1 MHCLEDLAV
10 PGAAADVPRERLADL
25 RVARLGVALQ
35 ERLRGHDEP
44 RRAEAALHGTGFHER
59 HLERMHPAVARKRL
73 HGLDLLVRTRAGEDE
88 AAADELAVEH
98 DGARPALAL
107 LARVLAAGELEL
119 LA

>member
-1 MHCLEDLAV
+1 MPPRQHDPRSSRARMPRSRSRAFRDRVDSLEDLAV

-59 HLERMHPAVARKRL
+59 HLERMHFSAARESLDRL
-73 HGLDLLVRTRAGEDE
+73 YLLVRARSREHE
-88 AAADELAVEH
+88 AAA
-98 DGARPALAL
+98 
-107 LARVLAAGELEL
+107 
-119 LA
+119 